1 MKTNQKISRHLR
13 LEEMKKQAQKNKIAY
28 ILLFPFFSLFF
39 IFTVI
44 PVFISLYYSFTYYNM
59 LNEPVFVGIS
69 NYTKLLFSDDT
80 FLIAVKNTMVF
91 AIVTGPLGYIMS
103 FLIAWFINELSPKVR
118 AIFVL
123 AFYAPSISGNAYL
136 IWKLLFSSDSTGLI
150 NGILMQLGFT
160 STPIYWLQNS
170 DYILVILILVQL
182 WMSLGTG
189 FLTFVAGLQG
199 VDPSMYEAGSIDGL
213 RNRWQELWYI
223 TLPSMKPQLVF
234 GAVLAVTNAFA
245 VSEISTNLA
254 GFPSVRYAGHT
265 IVTHLLDYG
274 NIRFEMGYAS
284 SIATVLFII
293 TIACNKVINS
303 LLKRVGE

>member
-1 MKTNQKISRHLR
+1 
-13 LEEMKKQAQKNKIAY
+13 
-28 ILLFPFFSLFF
+28 
-39 IFTVI
+39 
-44 PVFISLYYSFTYYNM
+44 M
-59 LNEPVFVGIS
+59 L
-69 NYTKLLFSDDT
+69 
-80 FLIAVKNTMVF
+80 
-91 AIVTGPLGYIMS
+91 S
-103 FLIAWFINELSPKVR
+103 FLIAWFINELSPNVR

-123 AFYAPSISGNAYL
+123 MFYAPSISGNTYL

-150 NGILMQLGFT
+150 NGFLMQLGFT
-160 STPIYWLQNS
+160 ATPIYWLQ
-170 DYILVILILVQL
+170 DTRYILTILILVQL

-189 FLTFVAGLQG
+189 FLAFVAGLQG
-199 VDPSMYEAGSIDGL
+199 VDTSMYEAGSIDGI

-223 TLPSMKPQLVF
+223 TLPAMRPQLVF

-284 SIATVLFII
+284 AIATVLFIL
-293 TIACNKVINS
+293 TLGSNKVINT
-303 LLKRVGE
+303 LLKKVGN

>member
-1 MKTNQKISRHLR
+1 MK
-13 LEEMKKQAQKNKIAY
+13 MDKQLSFSDKMSDIKRRAKKNKIAY
-28 ILLFPFFSLFF
+28 VLIAPFFTLFF
-39 IFTVI
+39 LFTVI
-44 PVFISLYYSFTYYNM
+44 PVFMSLFYSLTYYNM
-59 LNEPVFVGIS
+59 LQDPSFVGVS
-69 NYTKLLFSDDT
+69 NYTRLLFSDDT
-80 FLIAVKNTMVF
+80 FLIAIKNTMVF
-91 AIVTGPLGYIMS
+91 AVITGPLGYIMS

-118 AIFVL
+118 AVFVL
-123 AFYAPSISGNAYL
+123 MFYAPSISGNAYL

-150 NGILMQLGFT
+150 NGFLMNWGFT

-170 DYILVILILVQL
+170 KYILVILILVQL

-189 FLTFVAGLQG
+189 FLAFVAGLQG
-199 VDPSMYEAGSIDGL
+199 VDPSMYEAGSIDGI

-234 GAVLAVTNAFA
+234 GAVLAVTNAFG
-245 VSEISTNLA
+245 VSDISVHLA

-284 SIATVLFII
+284 AIATVLFLI
-293 TIACNKVINS
+293 TIISNKVINT
-303 LLKRVGE
+303 LLKKVGE

>member
-1 MKTNQKISRHLR
+1 MK
-13 LEEMKKQAQKNKIAY
+13 MDKKLSFSDKMSDIRRRATKNKIAY
-28 ILLFPFFSLFF
+28 VLIAPFFTLFLL
-39 IFTVI
+39 FTVI
-44 PVFISLYYSFTYYNM
+44 PVFMSLFYSLTYYNM
-59 LNEPVFVGIS
+59 LQDPSFVGVS
-69 NYTKLLFSDDT
+69 NYTRLLFSDDT
-80 FLIAVKNTMVF
+80 FLIAIKNTMVF
-91 AIVTGPLGYIMS
+91 AVITGPLGYIMS

-118 AIFVL
+118 AVFVL
-123 AFYAPSISGNAYL
+123 MFYAPSISGNAYL

-150 NGILMQLGFT
+150 NGFLMNWGFT

-170 DYILVILILVQL
+170 KYILIILILVQL

-189 FLTFVAGLQG
+189 FLAFVAGLQG
-199 VDPSMYEAGSIDGL
+199 VDPSMYEAGSIDGI

-234 GAVLAVTNAFA
+234 GAVLAVTNAFG
-245 VSEISTNLA
+245 VSDISVNLA

-284 SIATVLFII
+284 AIATVLFII
-293 TIACNKVINS
+293 TITSNKVINT

>member
-1 MKTNQKISRHLR
+1 MKTNQKLSRRLR
-13 LEEMKKQAQKNKIAY
+13 LDEMKKQAQKNKIAY
-28 ILLFPFFSLFF
+28 VLLFPFFSLFF

-59 LNEPVFVGIS
+59 LNTPEFVGIS

-91 AIVTGPLGYIMS
+91 AIVTGPLGYVMS

-150 NGILMQLGFT
+150 NGILIQLGFT
-160 STPIYWLQNS
+160 STPIYWLQNT